1 MRKLFFSSV
10 IYVILGLSAG
20 LFYREFTKAQG
31 FPAGE
36 YTQLAVAHTHLL
48 TLGFIISAIVLAFE
62 AVFQLSRSRAFNWF
76 FWVYNIGVLVSTAMM
91 LWRGSLTVLG
101 TDIASGLNA
110 AISGMAGLGHIALT
124 LAFVFLFV
132 ALGKALHRNGWKTR
146 PEITETAQA

>member
-1 MRKLFFSSV
+1 M
-10 IYVILGLSAG
+10 
-20 LFYREFTKAQG
+20 
-31 FPAGE
+31 
-36 YTQLAVAHTHLL
+36 AHTHLL